1 MKNPMLKLFAATA
14 LLAGLAGCQSTQ
26 QIMDSRQPA
35 AIDEAVNRGRFEMNC
50 PSATGSVLSETML
63 EPALQCFRCNGVQR
77 AEYTIG
83 VTGCGQRATYMVIC
97 PMDSSGCWTA
107 GARNEIR

>member
-1 MKNPMLKLFAATA
+1 MKTPMLRFFAATA

-26 QIMDSRQPA
+26 QMMQSRQPA
-35 AIDEAVNRGRFEMNC
+35 ALDEAINRGRFEMNC
-50 PSATGSVLSETML
+50 PSATGSVLSETTL

-97 PMDSSGCWTA
+97 PLDSSGCWTA